1 MPRWSVISFWSPLDL
16 KGKPRQGFRNLGQWL
31 AGPHTRQ
38 IKPAP
43 AAIARGFTY
52 DEFRNRGGPGSILR
66 PTTRPT
72 SVRDCRPQPA
82 LATDI
87 TELPN
92 IPTKPGAYALVHS
105 VLLYRSPDQPRQ
117 TATVM
122 FSDPSHHH
130 AGSTVWYRGRG
141 GDGQFIGA
149 FSSPRL
155 SHVRS
160 RSIPVLPGGHRGEV
174 HRIPHAALVLFV
186 QVAIAHLP
194 FLPFVS
200 YVLTLHSYFKIP
212 CIAFYVG
219 IPFTVTSKQTNRQ
232 TNKQTNVLKRVVKTS
247 RLAILVLY

>member
-43 AAIARGFTY
+43 AAIARGLTY

-141 GDGQFIGA
+141 GGWAVHWSVFLPTPVARAEPLYPCTPRGA
-149 FSSPRL
+149 SGRSPPNTPCR
-155 SHVRS
+155 VGPS
-160 RSIPVLPGGHRGEV
+160 RSGCHCAPT
-174 HRIPHAALVLFV
+174 
-186 QVAIAHLP
+186 
-194 FLPFVS
+194 
-200 YVLTLHSYFKIP
+200 VLTLD
-212 CIAFYVG
+212 
-219 IPFTVTSKQTNRQ
+219 
-232 TNKQTNVLKRVVKTS
+232 
-247 RLAILVLY
+247 

>member
-1 MPRWSVISFWSPLDL
+1 MRVVLS
-16 KGKPRQGFRNLGQWL
+16 GTE
-31 AGPHTRQ
+31 AG
-38 IKPAP
+38 
-43 AAIARGFTY
+43 
-52 DEFRNRGGPGSILR
+52 
-66 PTTRPT
+66 
-72 SVRDCRPQPA
+72 
-82 LATDI
+82 
-87 TELPN
+87 
-92 IPTKPGAYALVHS
+92 
-105 VLLYRSPDQPRQ
+105 
-117 TATVM
+117 
-122 FSDPSHHH
+122 
-130 AGSTVWYRGRG
+130 G

-160 RSIPVLPGGHRGEV
+160 RSIPVLPGGHRGET

-194 FLPFVS
+194 FLPLVS

-232 TNKQTNVLKRVVKTS
+232 TNKQTNILKRVVKTS

>member
-16 KGKPRQGFRNLGQWL
+16 GFRNLGQWL

-141 GDGQFIGA
+141 GGMG
-149 FSSPRL
+149 SSLERFPP
-155 SHVRS
+155 HVRRTCGTAIS
-160 RSIPVLPGGHRGEV
+160 LYSSGGIGGVTPRTPCRVGPFRSGRRCAPT
-174 HRIPHAALVLFV
+174 
-186 QVAIAHLP
+186 
-194 FLPFVS
+194 
-200 YVLTLHSYFKIP
+200 VLTL
-212 CIAFYVG
+212 G
-219 IPFTVTSKQTNRQ
+219 
-232 TNKQTNVLKRVVKTS
+232 
-247 RLAILVLY
+247 